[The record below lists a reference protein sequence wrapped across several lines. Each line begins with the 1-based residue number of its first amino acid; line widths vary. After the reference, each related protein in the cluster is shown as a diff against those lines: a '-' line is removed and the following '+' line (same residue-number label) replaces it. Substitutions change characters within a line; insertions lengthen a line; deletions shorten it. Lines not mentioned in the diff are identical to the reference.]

1 MSSQRKIREN
11 RLNAQSST
19 GPKTPHGKAASSQN
33 ATTHGLTARHLL
45 LSIED
50 RAALELLRA
59 DLIHEYRPQGVQELL
74 LVTQIADSF
83 WRLQRAKLIETA
95 LFERELCRESANDS
109 QTVLSAWECK
119 KHDLDLLRR
128 YTKGF
133 ESAYFR
139 AITLLRQIQKDRK
152 RSDPPKLGF
161 VSNPNQIKEIRG
173 NPCPSVAKS
182 SGEPATK
189 SSPPPPLDIK
199 SA

>member
-1 MSSQRKIREN
+1 MSSLRKIRAN
-11 RLNAQSST
+11 RLNSQSST
-19 GPKTPHGKAASSQN
+19 GPKTPAGKTASSQN

-50 RAALELLRA
+50 RAALEELRG

-95 LFERELCRESANDS
+95 LFERELQRESATES
-109 QTVLSAWECK
+109 LTILSAWECQ
-119 KHDLDLLRR
+119 KHDIDLIRR
-128 YTKGF
+128 YAKGF

-152 RSDPPKLGF
+152 KRNRPP
-161 VSNPNQIKEIRG
+161 R
-173 NPCPSVAKS
+173 
-182 SGEPATK
+182 
-189 SSPPPPLDIK
+189 PPPLA
-199 SA
+199 SFRTRQ